1 MSDCLQIQNAE
12 ISKCGSYIQSNEDGK
27 LARVENIYKQN
38 KAKQEE
44 PQCCHFPPP
53 SATRSLRQKIA
64 SPMDCIPL
72 LSLLQRKENMQ
83 LYQNLQNYQPSK
95 QVKLNIKP
103 YADLDSSHKH
113 YKIIA
118 EKHEGVSQSEY

>member
-1 MSDCLQIQNAE
+1 MSDCLQIQNVE

-53 SATRSLRQKIA
+53 SATRSLRQKDSKSNGLYSIVITLA
-64 SPMDCIPL
+64 KKRNQRTNGPVNAHL
-72 LSLLQRKENMQ
+72 LAWPSKAQNI
-83 LYQNLQNYQPSK
+83 QNLE
-95 QVKLNIKP
+95 NIW
-103 YADLDSSHKH
+103 
-113 YKIIA
+113 
-118 EKHEGVSQSEY
+118 